1 MISETLYFGY
11 GSNLDR
17 ADWVRWCTKKG
28 YDGPDLVPVEA
39 AWLPGYSLRFHYRS
53 TGRGGGAADVVPDE
67 TGTAV
72 PGMLFSLSEEAWDLV
87 DEKEGHPRYYER
99 CPVRVVTASGAVVE
113 AITYVVV
120 ANKKQPHLVPP
131 TAAYEAIVRQ
141 GLVEYNLPIEH
152 LKSAIGKF
160 EAKSTLD
167 HVFVYGTLMEGEQR
181 WPQLHPWSSGAQRGT
196 VTGALYHL
204 GAYPGMR
211 LDEDGTVHGEL
222 HRCDD
227 MANALAALD
236 RIEGCD
242 DENPLAGLYLRLP
255 VSVQVEGGVVWAWTY
270 VINQLPPNAKR
281 IEDGRWVA

>member
-1 MISETLYFGY
+1 MTSETLYFGY
-11 GSNLDR
+11 GSNLDQ

-28 YDGPDLVPVEA
+28 YDAPDLVPVEA
-39 AWLPGYSLRFHYRS
+39 AWLPGYSLRFHYLS

-67 TGTAV
+67 AGTAV

-87 DEKEGHPRYYER
+87 DEKEGHPLYYER
-99 CPVRVVTASGAVVE
+99 CPVRVLTASGAVVE

-141 GLVEYNLPIEH
+141 GLVEYNLPTGH
-152 LKSAIGKF
+152 LKSAIEKF
-160 EAKSTLD
+160 DAKSTLD

-181 WPQLHPWSSGAQRGT
+181 WPQLRPWSSGAQRGT
-196 VTGALYHL
+196 VAGALYHL
-204 GAYPGMR
+204 GAYPGLR
-211 LDEDGTVHGEL
+211 LDEEGSVHGEL
-222 HRCDD
+222 HLCDD

-242 DENPLAGLYLRLP
+242 DEDPLAGLYLRLP
-255 VSVQVEGGVVWAWTY
+255 VPVQVDGGVVWAWTY

>member
-1 MISETLYFGY
+1 MNSETLYFGY

-28 YDGPDLVPVEA
+28 YDAPDLVPVEA

-53 TGRGGGAADVVPDE
+53 TGRGGGAADVVPDG

-99 CPVRVVTASGAVVE
+99 CPVRVLTASGAVVE
-113 AITYVVV
+113 AVTYVVV
-120 ANKKQPHLVPP
+120 PNKKQPHLVPP
-131 TAAYEAIVRQ
+131 TTAYEAIVRQ
-141 GLVEYNLPIEH
+141 GLEKYNLPIEH
-152 LKSAIGKF
+152 LKSAIENF
-160 EAKSTLD
+160 ESNSLLN

-181 WPQLHPWSSGAQRGT
+181 WPQLRPWSSSAQRGT
-196 VTGALYHL
+196 VAGALYHL
-204 GAYPGMR
+204 GAYPGLR
-211 LDEDGTVHGEL
+211 LDEEGTVHGEL

-236 RIEGCD
+236 HIEGCD
-242 DENPLAGLYLRLP
+242 DEDPLAGLYLRLP
-255 VSVQVEGGVVWAWTY
+255 VPVQVEGGAVWAWTY
-270 VINQLPPNAKR
+270 VTNQLPLHAKR

>member
-87 DEKEGHPRYYER
+87 DQKEGHPRYYER

-242 DENPLAGLYLRLP
+242 DEAPLAGLYLRLP
-255 VSVQVEGGVVWAWTY
+255 VPVQVEGGVVWAWTY

>member
-1 MISETLYFGY
+1 MTSETLYFGY

-28 YDGPDLVPVEA
+28 YDAPDLVPVEA
-39 AWLPGYSLRFHYRS
+39 AWLPGYSLRFHYLS

-67 TGTAV
+67 AGTAV

-99 CPVRVVTASGAVVE
+99 CPVRVLTASGAVVE

-141 GLVEYNLPIEH
+141 GLVEYNLPTGH
-152 LKSAIGKF
+152 LKSAIENF
-160 EAKSTLD
+160 ESNSLLN

-181 WPQLHPWSSGAQRGT
+181 WPQLRPWSSGAQRGT
-196 VTGALYHL
+196 VAGALYHL
-204 GAYPGMR
+204 GAYPGLR
-211 LDEDGTVHGEL
+211 LDEEGSVHGEL
-222 HRCDD
+222 HLCDD

-242 DENPLAGLYLRLP
+242 DEDPLAGLYLRLP
-255 VSVQVEGGVVWAWTY
+255 VPVQVDGGVVWAWTY